1 MIYSLLHRFIF
12 LLLLNYSFDNVTR
25 LIRIITIM
33 HTHHVGSHATFRRAV
48 KRSYQQIL
56 FGSKPQL
63 GYRYSSGS
71 GSLGFLSVFI
81 SKSADGFRLTCWSIF
96 AFEPIIIIIL
106 LAYFTIIFYFHCPQT
121 EVSKTAIS
129 AAAAGIAGLC
139 FVGYCIYFD
148 RKRRSDPH
156 FKSNLR
162 KKRLMAKEHE
172 LAARAAKS
180 AFPDFTDQQ
189 AVQRFFLQE
198 VQMGESYLEQGDAA
212 RGVEHLA
219 NAVVVCGQPTEL
231 LNVLQRTLPDPV
243 FDMLIKKLPELG
255 KNLMRRQ
262 PPPQQPQQPPSSFGG
277 PVISELDVSDVE

>member
-1 MIYSLLHRFIF
+1 VCFILF
-12 LLLLNYSFDNVTR
+12 LL
-25 LIRIITIM
+25 
-33 HTHHVGSHATFRRAV
+33 
-48 KRSYQQIL
+48 
-56 FGSKPQL
+56 
-63 GYRYSSGS
+63 
-71 GSLGFLSVFI
+71 
-81 SKSADGFRLTCWSIF
+81 
-96 AFEPIIIIIL
+96 
-106 LAYFTIIFYFHCPQT
+106 CPQT

-162 KKRLMAKEHE
+162 KKRLLAKEHE

-198 VQMGESYLEQGDAA
+198 VQMGESYLEQGDAV

-243 FDMLIKKLPELG
+243 FEMLIKKLPELG

-262 PPPQQPQQPPSSFGG
+262 PPQQQPKQPSSSFGG

>member
-1 MIYSLLHRFIF
+1 MYDQVYWNDIIIF
-12 LLLLNYSFDNVTR
+12 
-25 LIRIITIM
+25 
-33 HTHHVGSHATFRRAV
+33 
-48 KRSYQQIL
+48 
-56 FGSKPQL
+56 
-63 GYRYSSGS
+63 
-71 GSLGFLSVFI
+71 
-81 SKSADGFRLTCWSIF
+81 
-96 AFEPIIIIIL
+96 IIIL
-106 LAYFTIIFYFHCPQT
+106 ILCPQT

-139 FVGYCIYFD
+139 FVGYCFYFD

-172 LAARAAKS
+172 LQARAAKS

-198 VQMGESYLEQGDAA
+198 VQMGETYLEHGDAV

-243 FDMLIKKLPELG
+243 FEMLIKKLPELG

-262 PPPQQPQQPPSSFGG
+262 PTPQQSQTSASPATFGG

>member
-1 MIYSLLHRFIF
+1 MI
-12 LLLLNYSFDNVTR
+12 T
-25 LIRIITIM
+25 
-33 HTHHVGSHATFRRAV
+33 
-48 KRSYQQIL
+48 
-56 FGSKPQL
+56 
-63 GYRYSSGS
+63 
-71 GSLGFLSVFI
+71 
-81 SKSADGFRLTCWSIF
+81 
-96 AFEPIIIIIL
+96 
-106 LAYFTIIFYFHCPQT
+106 T

-148 RKRRSDPH
+148 RKRRSDPN

-162 KKRLMAKEHE
+162 KKRLLAKEHE

-198 VQMGESYLEQGDAA
+198 VQMGESYLEQGDAV

-243 FDMLIKKLPELG
+243 FEMLIKKLPELG

-262 PPPQQPQQPPSSFGG
+262 PSQQQPQQPTPSSFGG

>member
-1 MIYSLLHRFIF
+1 MI
-12 LLLLNYSFDNVTR
+12 T
-25 LIRIITIM
+25 
-33 HTHHVGSHATFRRAV
+33 
-48 KRSYQQIL
+48 
-56 FGSKPQL
+56 
-63 GYRYSSGS
+63 
-71 GSLGFLSVFI
+71 
-81 SKSADGFRLTCWSIF
+81 
-96 AFEPIIIIIL
+96 
-106 LAYFTIIFYFHCPQT
+106 T

-139 FVGYCIYFD
+139 FVGYCFYFD
-148 RKRRSDPH
+148 RKRRSDPN

-162 KKRLMAKEHE
+162 KKRLLAKEHE

-243 FDMLIKKLPELG
+243 FDMLIKKLPGIGQEPDAPPAAAAAATATVVV
-255 KNLMRRQ
+255 RRSGHQ
-262 PPPQQPQQPPSSFGG
+262 RAGRVRRRVVFLFFFCRIL
-277 PVISELDVSDVE
+277 ISRFVVTMIILL